1 MKPHYLTPLFSPRNV
16 AVIGASDTPGSV
28 GQAVFANLLAG
39 NFQGKLYPVNLQ
51 HRIVGGIAATQ
62 SVRQIEGPVDLAVIT
77 VALRSL
83 PSIVK
88 ECGKKGVK
96 AILLAKDFS
105 DSEDVERVAM
115 DEARSIAK
123 HYGIRILGPNVLGLM
138 RPVAG
143 FNASNY
149 NSRVKAGN
157 LALVSQSSALC
168 TAMLD
173 WADSKGIG
181 FSSVV
186 SVGEALDVEFGEI
199 LDYLIADNFTQGILL
214 HVHHV
219 HDARRFMSA
228 LRAAARTKPVV
239 VVKSGRYEDD
249 VIGVTHSSNM
259 VDSGDVFDVA
269 LSRAGVLR
277 VATIAQLFTAAKV
290 LAANYRVHGKRLA
303 IVTNGIG
310 PGVLAA
316 DSAYMYGVE
325 LAKLSPESM
334 SLLNESLPRNWSGSN
349 PVDIIGDASP
359 VRFRTAVKVCL
370 DDPNVDGVLV
380 IFTPQAGTDH
390 LTTAQLMVGLQRETS
405 KPLFLSWLGDAKVS
419 ESRELF
425 SKSKCAHFRA
435 PEFAIEVFRNLS
447 SYHQNQQLLLQTPGP
462 LEGERLVPDVQLARK
477 VIAEARAEGRS
488 ILSERESK
496 AVLAAF
502 NIPVNPTR
510 LAASENDAVAYA
522 KEIGYPVV
530 LKIDSPD
537 VIYKSD
543 VGGVELNISNEAT
556 LRDAYRGILSRTL
569 QALPEARITGISVQP
584 MRKRRFARELMVGVT
599 HDVSFGPVITFG
611 AGGIA
616 VEVMQ
621 DRALSLPP
629 VNQYLVERMIDSTR
643 IGKILGP
650 FKNMPSI
657 DMGALE
663 NIVLHVSE
671 LVCELPEVR
680 EMDINPLMADE
691 SGVVALD
698 ARIIIQPMPVT
709 KPYGHMAIMPYPSHI
724 VHCAM
729 LKDGTTVMIR
739 PVRPEDAQMQQEF
752 VRNLSEES
760 RYNRYMSSIKQL
772 SQSML
777 VRFTQL
783 DYDREMAL
791 AMVWPTAEGEEQ
803 LAVARY
809 ITDPDNESCEFAL
822 EVADSWQGK
831 GIGVILM
838 QALFDAAKEQG
849 LKTMVGEVLA
859 SNKGMLKLMAR
870 LGFVVVTHPE
880 DRALTIVT
888 KALVGES
895 PANNA
900 Q

>member
-39 NFQGKLYPVNLQ
+39 NFQGKLYPVNLN
-51 HRIVGGIAATQ
+51 HRIVGGIAATP
-62 SVRQIEGPVDLAVIT
+62 SVRLIEGPIDLAVVT
-77 VALRSL
+77 TALRGL
-83 PSIVK
+83 PAIVK
-88 ECGKKGVK
+88 DCGKKGVK

-105 DSEDVERVAM
+105 DSEDVERAAM
-115 DEARSIAK
+115 DEARSLAR

-219 HDARRFMSA
+219 HDSRRFMSA

-259 VDSGDVFDVA
+259 VESGDVFDAA

-290 LAANYRVHGKRLA
+290 LAANYRVTGKRLA

-325 LAKLSPESM
+325 LAKLSAASLD
-334 SLLNESLPRNWSGSN
+334 LLNESLPRNWSGSN

-390 LTTAQLMVGLQRETS
+390 LTTAQLMVGLQRES
-405 KPLFLSWLGDAKVS
+405 NKPLFLSWLGDAKVS

-435 PEFAIEVFRNLS
+435 PEFAIEVFRNLA

-462 LEGERLVPDVQLARK
+462 LEGERLVPDVLSARA
-477 VIAEARAEGRS
+477 VIATAQAEGRS

-510 LAASENDAVAYA
+510 LAASEDEAVRYA
-522 KEIGYPVV
+522 AEIGYPVV

-537 VIYKSD
+537 IIYKSD
-543 VGGVELNISNEAT
+543 VGGVELNISNETT
-556 LRDAYRGILSRTL
+556 LRDAYRGIIGRTL
-569 QALPEARITGISVQP
+569 QARPEAKIVGISVQP

-599 HDVSFGPVITFG
+599 HDASFGPVITFG

-629 VNQYLVERMIDSTR
+629 VNHYLVERMIDKTR

-650 FKNMPSI
+650 FKNMPGI
-657 DMGALE
+657 DMEALK

-698 ARIIIQPMPVT
+698 ARIIVQPQPQG
-709 KPYGHMAIMPYPSHI
+709 KPYGHMAIMPYPVHI
-724 VHCAM
+724 VHCAL

-791 AMVWPTAEGEEQ
+791 AMVRQTDDGEEQ

-831 GIGVILM
+831 GIGVTLM
-838 QALFDAAKEQG
+838 QALFDAAREQG

-859 SNKGMLKLMAR
+859 GNKGMLKLMAR
-870 LGFVVVTHPE
+870 LGFVVTTHPE

-888 KALVGES
+888 KDLQGEATVKS
-895 PANNA
+895 L